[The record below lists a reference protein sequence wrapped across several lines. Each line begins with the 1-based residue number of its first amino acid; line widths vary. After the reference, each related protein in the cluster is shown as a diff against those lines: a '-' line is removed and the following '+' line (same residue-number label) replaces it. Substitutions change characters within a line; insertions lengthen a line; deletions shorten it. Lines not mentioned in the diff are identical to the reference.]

1 MESFAVNYSNG
12 KLKRAF
18 LLASFTLLTCKA
30 YKYMTTVLLY
40 SNYLKIQ
47 IYNTETKVTL
57 VALAYSRAHT
67 HTHMHYARLLIIHLE
82 TSKEPLES

>member
-1 MESFAVNYSNG
+1 MESFAVNYSNGG

-67 HTHMHYARLLIIHLE
+67 LGDRFGEWGIGPWNL
-82 TSKEPLES
+82 

>member
-1 MESFAVNYSNG
+1 MIMVIIIIIIILDF
-12 KLKRAF
+12 F

-30 YKYMTTVLLY
+30 YKYMITVLLY
-40 SNYLKIQ
+40 SNYLKIH

-57 VALAYSRAHT
+57 VVLAYSRAHT
-67 HTHMHYARLLIIHLE
+67 HAHYARLLIIHLE